1 MNLAGRVSTSSVN
14 VFARLGIQQP
24 DPKIENSSFDRTFE
38 NLKNKTD
45 DYDEKL
51 FNLKL
56 RPKKTLLEKLIQSSF
71 GQNAQKVYDKYPDL
85 ALLTQPNYPVISPR
99 GPEIIRRNMFRE
111 SLSLLDIIVT
121 QQKQQAE
128 QARIQ
133 SSSPGSSRGKSTNKK
148 QEQLIRDSFAEFKAD
163 SIQKVKGPPSKR
175 GSSSSV
181 NKKIKDAFPQSS
193 EFNSGD
199 EGDTID
205 KQSVGSERRKRRS
218 NQRIKISQLT
228 QLKEQS
234 FTDKAQAIKLGL
246 EPISDQFAR
255 DCKVISTSTLEIL
268 QTFDCIEA
276 QHKKMKQTL
285 NGIQQ
290 DQAQIIDSQE
300 RMDQGV
306 TNIIDMIKKCK
317 HLKEEI

>member
-1 MNLAGRVSTSSVN
+1 
-14 VFARLGIQQP
+14 
-24 DPKIENSSFDRTFE
+24 
-38 NLKNKTD
+38 
-45 DYDEKL
+45 
-51 FNLKL
+51 
-56 RPKKTLLEKLIQSSF
+56 
-71 GQNAQKVYDKYPDL
+71 
-85 ALLTQPNYPVISPR
+85 
-99 GPEIIRRNMFRE
+99 MFRE

-128 QARIQ
+128 QTKIQ
-133 SSSPGSSRGKSTNKK
+133 ASSPNSSRGKSTNKK
-148 QEQLIRDSFAEFKAD
+148 QEQLIRDSFAENITD
-163 SIQKVKGPPSKR
+163 SISKVKKPPSKR

-181 NKKIKDAFPQSS
+181 NKKIKDAFPQSY
-193 EFNSGD
+193 EVNSGD
-199 EGDTID
+199 EGDTLD

-218 NQRIKISQLT
+218 NQRIKISQLA

-234 FTDKAQAIKLGL
+234 FTDKALAVKLGL
-246 EPISDQFAR
+246 ESISDQFAR

-300 RMDQGV
+300 RMDQGF